1 MEKVIPLISVII
13 PNYNHSKY
21 LEQRLESVFN
31 QTYTNFEVILL
42 DDCSTDA
49 SREILSRFIKN
60 AKVTHCVFNTKNTGN
75 TFKQWAKGIAL
86 AKGDFIWIAESDDFA
101 APTFIERMIQ
111 PLIEDEEVVLSYC
124 QSNRVNELGVITGNW
139 KSHTDNLSIDFF
151 QNDFVINGNQF
162 IENYLIYKNVI
173 PNASALLIRKSTIE
187 ALGGFEIPNELRYCG
202 DWLLYFK
209 LALHHKVGFVAD
221 SLNNFRYHSESVISK
236 ASNVESRIS
245 IIDIDFLMREQ
256 MMQFL
261 KKNKTNNH
269 FLIENINQE
278 IINNLKY
285 EKVLLYYRSNQKV
298 KSLKLALTIPRTFFL
313 NFNFEKRLRMKL
325 KKWLS

>member
-151 QNDFVINGNQF
+151 QNF
-162 IENYLIYKNVI
+162 
-173 PNASALLIRKSTIE
+173 
-187 ALGGFEIPNELRYCG
+187 
-202 DWLLYFK
+202 
-209 LALHHKVGFVAD
+209 
-221 SLNNFRYHSESVISK
+221 
-236 ASNVESRIS
+236 S
-245 IIDIDFLMREQ
+245 I
-256 MMQFL
+256 
-261 KKNKTNNH
+261 
-269 FLIENINQE
+269 
-278 IINNLKY
+278 
-285 EKVLLYYRSNQKV
+285 
-298 KSLKLALTIPRTFFL
+298 
-313 NFNFEKRLRMKL
+313 FN
-325 KKWLS
+325 

>member
-75 TFKQWAKGIAL
+75 TFKQWTKGIAL

-245 IIDIDFLMREQ
+245 IINIDFLMREQ

-269 FLIENINQE
+269 FLIENINQK

-285 EKVLLYYRSNQKV
+285 EKFLLYYRGNQKV

>member
-139 KSHTDNLSIDFF
+139 KSHTDNLSVDFF
-151 QNDFVINGNQF
+151 QKDFVINGKKF
-162 IENYLIYKNVI
+162 IENFLIYKNVI
-173 PNASALLIRKSTIE
+173 PNASALLIRKSTFE
-187 ALGGFEIPNELRYCG
+187 LLGHFEIPDELRYCG

-209 LALHHKVGFVAD
+209 LALFHKVAFVAD
-221 SLNNFRYHSESVISK
+221 TLNNFRFHSASIIAK
-236 ASNVESRIS
+236 ASKNESNVS
-245 IIDIDFLMREQ
+245 IKTIEVNLRKQFILFLNQ
-256 MMQFL
+256 
-261 KKNKTNNH
+261 NKSNNH
-269 FLIENINQE
+269 LLIEKRNRE
-278 IINNLKY
+278 IVNHLNY
-285 EKVLLYYRSNQKV
+285 EKVLLYYRGGQKV
-298 KSLKLALTIPRTFFL
+298 KSFILALTIPRTFIF
-313 NFNFEKRLRMKL
+313 NFNFGNRLKVKL
-325 KKWLS
+325 KKWLP

>member
-1 MEKVIPLISVII
+1 MKPLISIII

-31 QTYTNFEVILL
+31 QTYSNFEVILL

>member
-1 MEKVIPLISVII
+1 MNPLISVII

-31 QTYTNFEVILL
+31 QTYLNFEVILL

-49 SREILSRFIKN
+49 SCEILTRF
-60 AKVTHCVFNTKNTGN
+60 AKYEKVSHCVFNAQNTGN
-75 TFKQWAKGIAL
+75 TFVQWSKGIAL
-86 AKGDFIWIAESDDFA
+86 AKGAFIWIAESDDFA
-101 APTFIERMIQ
+101 APTFLELVVQ
-111 PLIEDEEVVLSYC
+111 PLIDDSEVALSYC
-124 QSNRVNELGVITGNW
+124 QSNRVNELGIITGNW

-245 IIDIDFLMREQ
+245 IINIDFLMREQ

-285 EKVLLYYRSNQKV
+285 EKFLLYYRGNQKV

-313 NFNFEKRLRMKL
+313 NFNFEKRLKMKL

>member
-162 IENYLIYKNVI
+162 IGNYLIYKNVI

-285 EKVLLYYRSNQKV
+285 EKVLLYYRGNQKV

-313 NFNFEKRLRMKL
+313 NFNFEKRLKMKL